1 MSAEISNDAF
11 KASMIAQIKEIQ
23 EMLNELKI
31 IKRGSEKKSIKR
43 KTAKRGTIS
52 KRKTVKRKTA
62 KRRTVSKRKTVK
74 EKTAK
79 RKTVKEKTAK
89 RRTISKR
96 KTSRR
101 R

>member
-31 IKRGSEKKSIKR
+31 IKRGDGKKSIKR

-62 KRRTVSKRKTVK
+62 KRG
-74 EKTAK
+74 
-79 RKTVKEKTAK
+79 
-89 RRTISKR
+89 TISKR

>member
-1 MSAEISNDAF
+1 MSAEISNDSF

-31 IKRGSEKKSIKR
+31 IKRGGGKKSIKR
-43 KTAKRGTIS
+43 KTAKRRTIS

-62 KRRTVSKRKTVK
+62 KRKTVKRKT
-74 EKTAK
+74 A
-79 RKTVKEKTAK
+79 
-89 RRTISKR
+89 KR

>member
-31 IKRGSEKKSIKR
+31 IKRDGGKKSIKS
-43 KTAKRGTIS
+43 KTAKRRTVS

-74 EKTAK
+74 
-79 RKTVKEKTAK
+79 RKTAK
-89 RRTISKR
+89 RRTKAKR
-96 KTSRR
+96 KTSKRR
-101 R
+101 